1 MITINLNKAKDITK
15 DRLRV
20 EREPKLKELDISY
33 QRADE
38 ADNTELKMEI
48 ASQKQALR
56 DITQLVD
63 TSTTLEELKSIT
75 LE

>member
-38 ADNTELKMEI
+38 TGNTELKMEI

-56 DITQLVD
+56 DITLLVND
-63 TSTTLEELKSIT
+63 CETTEELKLIKV
-75 LE
+75 E

>member
-20 EREPKLKELDISY
+20 EREPKLKELDIAY

-38 ADNTELKMEI
+38 AGNTELKMEI
-48 ASQKQALR
+48 ASQKQSLR
-56 DITQLVD
+56 DITLLVND
-63 TSTTLEELKSIT
+63 CETTEELKLIKV
-75 LE
+75 E